1 MHAQV
6 LGWQLHMRLSSAGAA
21 MDVDALHSQYY
32 TICTTVIY
40 LLLLLEYHLL
50 PAIWIP
56 YSTQS
61 DDCIVQLLSVSVS
74 KLVI

>member
-6 LGWQLHMRLSSAGAA
+6 LGWQLHMLLSSAGAA
-21 MDVDALHSQYY
+21 RDLDALHSQYY

-40 LLLLLEYHLL
+40 LLLLEYHLL

-61 DDCIVQLLSVSVS
+61 DDCIVQLLSASVS